1 MRFREIFKS
10 KTNFFIPLL
19 NSIQVHSAYDHRDL
33 ISINSSD
40 KREKEW
46 IIDAMLLSLFT
57 K

>member
-40 KREKEW
+40 KREKE
-46 IIDAMLLSLFT
+46 
-57 K
+57 